1 MQLSQSG
8 DISIMALLRT
18 SATDVRKIW
27 FVTNAGSGIPT
38 RPRLALT
45 REHSEHLESAEIP
58 IVSFPVLR
66 GRLKKLNSN

>member
-8 DISIMALLRT
+8 DISIMTLLST

-38 RPRLALT
+38 RPRLALAL
-45 REHSEHLESAEIP
+45 EHSELLERPSAEIHV
-58 IVSFPVLR
+58 VSFPILR
-66 GRLKKLNSN
+66 GRSIN